1 MKTQEQIPEFIVA
14 YLHKTADEEDTAL
27 SLEWLKDPDNR
38 NIFDQLE
45 KISRLSGDVRL
56 LGDFNVSSAKKKV
69 YSKFRANKILVVT
82 NWVQRIAAFLLIPV
96 LLGGI
101 WLYLEK
107 VNLQNSLTGQVVHQE
122 IITQPGT
129 KTHLFLPDSTEVW
142 LNSASKL
149 RFPSIFTGNN
159 RTIEL
164 DGEAYFKVF
173 HNKEKPFIVKT
184 IYLDVEAL
192 GTSFNLSAYADDYK
206 ISTTLEEGKVRITNE
221 QHPNKAYVMT
231 PGSQVNFYPEKQD
244 YKSLEVRV
252 NDVIAWKDGVLVFSE
267 TPFNEVAAK
276 LGRWFNA
283 EIKITDPSIV
293 NYRFTGTFTS
303 ESLDQV
309 LHLLTLS
316 APIDYSVS
324 ERKVLE
330 NMSFSKQEIKIWK
343 NSNAKINLKKSKA
356 APMK

>member
-14 YLHKTADEEDTAL
+14 YLHQVAGEEQTAL
-27 SLEWLKDPDNR
+27 SLEWLKNPDNR
-38 NIFDQLE
+38 EIYMQME
-45 KISRLSGDVRL
+45 KIIRLSGEVRL
-56 LGDFNVSSAKKKV
+56 LDNFNTYSAKNKV
-69 YSKFRANKILVVT
+69 YRKFRASKMLVIT
-82 NWVQRIAAFLLIPV
+82 KWVQRVAALLLLPV

-101 WLYLEK
+101 WLYVEK
-107 VNLQNSLTGQVVHQE
+107 VQLQNSLAGGVIHQE

-149 RFPSIFTGNN
+149 RFPSIFTGDK
-159 RTIEL
+159 REIEL

-173 HNKEKPFIVKT
+173 HNKEKPFVVKT
-184 IYLDVEAL
+184 VYLDVEAL
-192 GTSFNLSAYADDYK
+192 GTSFNLSAYAGDFK

-221 QHPNKAYVMT
+221 KLPNKAYVLM
-231 PGSQVNFYPEKQD
+231 PGSQLNFYPEKQD
-244 YKSLEVRV
+244 YKSEEVIV
-252 NDVIAWKDGVLVFSE
+252 NDVIAWKDGVLIFNE
-267 TPFNEVAAK
+267 TPFSEVAAK

-283 EIKITDPSIV
+283 DIKITDPSIV

-316 APIDYSVS
+316 APIDYLVS

-330 NMSFSKQEIKIWK
+330 NRSFSKQEIKIWK
-343 NSNAKINLKKSKA
+343 NSTEKINLKKSKKV
-356 APMK
+356 PMN

>member
-14 YLHKTADEEDTAL
+14 YLHKTADEEDIAL
-27 SLEWLKDPDNR
+27 SLEWLKDPENR
-38 NIFDQLE
+38 KIFDQLE
-45 KISRLSGDVRL
+45 KINRLSGDIKL
-56 LGDFNVSSAKKKV
+56 LDDFNASSAKKKV
-69 YSKFRANKILVVT
+69 YSKFKANKILVVT

-101 WLYLEK
+101 WLYFEK
-107 VNLQNSLTGQVVHQE
+107 VNLQNSLAGQVVHQE

-149 RFPSIFTGNN
+149 RFPTTFTGNN

-184 IYLDVEAL
+184 SYLDVEAL

-221 QHPNKAYVMT
+221 KLRNKAYVLT
-231 PGSQVNFYPEKQD
+231 PGSQLNFYPEKHD
-244 YKSLEVRV
+244 YKSQDVRV

-303 ESLDQV
+303 ESLEQV

-316 APIDYSVS
+316 APINYSVS

-330 NMSFSKQEIKIWK
+330 NMSFSKEEIKIWK
-343 NSNAKINLKKSKA
+343 NAKINPIKSKA
-356 APMK
+356 EPMN